1 MFHVIYIALQIGNE
15 LRSLCVQFSPR
26 NCRLN
31 NFAERQILAVSH
43 QSLALSSV
51 NKRNRFHLFGDNYP
65 AP

>member
-31 NFAERQILAVSH
+31 NFAERQILAGG
-43 QSLALSSV
+43 LNRSV
-51 NKRNRFHLFGDNYP
+51 VMSRCSKAERD
-65 AP
+65 

>member
-51 NKRNRFHLFGDNYP
+51 NKSNP
-65 AP
+65 